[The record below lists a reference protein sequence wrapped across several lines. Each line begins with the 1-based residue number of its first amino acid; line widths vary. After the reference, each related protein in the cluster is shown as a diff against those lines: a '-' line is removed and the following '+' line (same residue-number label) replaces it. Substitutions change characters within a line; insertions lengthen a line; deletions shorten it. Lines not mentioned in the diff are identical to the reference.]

1 MLPYLF
7 QYSDKDLMSKFKK
20 MIQTNHMIQ
29 SKRPSADAHSI
40 REQTRRLDFLSDLDK
55 SAERGHDSSSI
66 IFSDIKDFSSTN
78 MSSIMQN
85 QEGNIISNILRPF
98 ESGLTIFNNFQQM
111 MLFKKGDDEF
121 YSYKMKI
128 YDVG

>member
-1 MLPYLF
+1 MLPYLL
-7 QYSDKDLMSKFKK
+7 QYSDKDLLSKFKHVIK
-20 MIQTNHMIQ
+20 TNHMIQ
-29 SKRPSADAHSI
+29 SKRPANENQLS
-40 REQTRRLDFLSDLDK
+40 RESTKRLDFLSELDR
-55 SAERGHDSSSI
+55 SAERGHDTSSI
-66 IFSDIKDFSSTN
+66 VFSDIKDFSSTN

-85 QEGNIISNILRPF
+85 QEESIIANILRPF